1 MDTMQTVRAYH
12 ERTKHRLDAYAKGP
26 DYLDWDQQP
35 NPFRRFA
42 GADVLE
48 LPLLP
53 SPLVGEGLGMGGNLP
68 AIASLL
74 ELSLGLSAWKQYGP
88 DRWALRCNP
97 SSGNLHPTEGYV
109 VANGIDGLGDGVYH
123 YAPHEHALELR
134 GKLADSDSPPQLL
147 LGLSSIAWREAWKYG
162 ERAFRYEQLDA
173 GHALGAIRYAAAALG
188 LQVELLPVTDADIAA
203 LLGLDQADDFTDAE
217 AEHPDM
223 LLRIHTGSAAPFHL
237 PTITQWYGKA
247 NPLGGLPKHNWSI
260 IAEIT
265 TATVSLR
272 RGEWHSPSSSLA
284 AAQPDLIPL
293 IRQRRSAQAFSGKTS
308 TMPSDTFYAILSAL
322 LPASNPVPW
331 DVWTLP
337 IRLHPVLFVH
347 RVEGL
352 PAGLYALPRHA
363 AAEAT
368 LRSAM
373 NPDFLWQKPE
383 GCPAELPLFQLLEAD
398 ARKAARTLSCHQ
410 DIASTSSFSL
420 GMLAE
425 FDAGLA
431 EGAPVYRHL
440 YWEAGLIGQV
450 LYLEAEAAGVR
461 GTGIGCFFDD
471 SVHEVLGLRDTQ
483 FQSLY
488 HFTVGNPVIDTRLEM
503 LPPYSHL
510 PEERQA
516 PEQL

>member
-1 MDTMQTVRAYH
+1 MSH
-12 ERTKHRLDAYAKGP
+12 
-26 DYLDWDQQP
+26 
-35 NPFRRFA
+35 
-42 GADVLE
+42 
-48 LPLLP
+48 
-53 SPLVGEGLGMGGNLP
+53 
-68 AIASLL
+68 
-74 ELSLGLSAWKQYGP
+74 
-88 DRWALRCNP
+88 
-97 SSGNLHPTEGYV
+97 
-109 VANGIDGLGDGVYH
+109 
-123 YAPHEHALELR
+123 
-134 GKLADSDSPPQLL
+134 
-147 LGLSSIAWREAWKYG
+147 
-162 ERAFRYEQLDA
+162 
-173 GHALGAIRYAAAALG
+173 
-188 LQVELLPVTDADIAA
+188 
-203 LLGLDQADDFTDAE
+203 DFTDAE

-223 LLRIHTGSAAPFHL
+223 LLRIHTGSPTPCHL
-237 PTITQWYGKA
+237 PNVTQWYGKA

-260 IAEIT
+260 IDEVT

-308 TMPSDTFYAILSAL
+308 TMPRDTFYAILSAL

-363 AAEAT
+363 TAEAT

-425 FDAGLA
+425 FDAGLT
-431 EGAPVYRHL
+431 EGAHVYRHL

-450 LYLEAEAAGVR
+450 LYLQAEAAGVR

-483 FQSLY
+483 FQSIY
-488 HFTVGNPVIDTRLEM
+488 HFTVGSPVVDTRLEM

-510 PEERQA
+510 PEERQV